1 MLDLRNF
8 ELSTFHRRVLWA
20 AAGVIGTFQTI
31 SIFTD
36 PERHLNGIDWI
47 LAYVLVA
54 GLVIAATH
62 RPKGT
67 TSGADGIQEVLKAVK
82 DEGAKI
88 PENAAYTNIGHE
100 VVEDVLAYVVKNK
113 SEVLETLQQPGM
125 NHERL
130 AACTMYGAASHWLA
144 SGRYHTYRGVL
155 NSQGKFLHEFANH
168 LLDRRVAL
176 QEMTQA
182 ERVAEM
188 QSLRAAIK
196 EVG

>member
-1 MLDLRNF
+1 MLDLRYF
-8 ELSTFHRRVLWA
+8 ELSTFHRRVLWV

-47 LAYVLVA
+47 LAYVVVA
-54 GLVIAATH
+54 GLVIAATYK
-62 RPKGT
+62 PKGI
-67 TSGADGIQEVLKAVK
+67 TSGAHDVQSVLQAVK
-82 DEGAKI
+82 SEGVKI
-88 PENAAYTNIGHE
+88 PENAAYASIGRE

-113 SEVLETLQQPGM
+113 SEVLGTLQQPNM
-125 NHERL
+125 SLERM
-130 AACTMYGAASHWLA
+130 AVCMMYGAASHWLA
-144 SGRYHTYRGVL
+144 SGRYHTYRGIL

-176 QEMTQA
+176 QEMNQA
-182 ERVAEM
+182 QRVAEM